1 LPLTKRFRMP
11 CLTEGSLVPVQGNWI
26 SWPLSKIS
34 FLVTWDYTKINH
46 VAPFAGCIA
55 EFISRFAIWSSLLP
69 YHVSLTSVP
78 HVELSLPK
86 ILGAPTKDS
95 KLGSSCTY
103 KANTRCYSWHP
114 LGDNGTKNIKNDPH
128 KILERWRITFEAQT
142 SSLLR
147 KQKRIEPLQNEWP
160 VPNILLLEITIQS
173 VLNL

>member
-1 LPLTKRFRMP
+1 MLHPLQDVSLNLYRGLPF
-11 CLTEGSLVPVQGNWI
+11 
-26 SWPLSKIS
+26 
-34 FLVTWDYTKINH
+34 
-46 VAPFAGCIA
+46 
-55 EFISRFAIWSSLLP
+55 WSSLLP

-128 KILERWRITFEAQT
+128 KILERWRITLEAQT

-160 VPNILLLEITIQS
+160 VPNILLLENNHP
-173 VLNL
+173 VGPEPLNLTHSGTWGVCFGNNLW